1 MKNFFLKINKKMNGM
16 IFTLIFTGVILLIL
30 SVLIVWT
37 DFMLRLVVGL
47 IIICIAYVFFY
58 GAYKV
63 WAFKKDIDNFLRFLK

>member
-1 MKNFFLKINKKMNGM
+1 M
-16 IFTLIFTGVILLIL
+16 IFTLASTGVILLIL

-58 GAYKV
+58 SAYKFWV
-63 WAFKKDIDNFLRFLK
+63 FKKEIDKFIKYLK